1 MSRKKK
7 LATILLMLAGMILGV
22 IILLT
27 VPAKQH
33 PLELNHLLKDSIPS
47 FNAKGKRESVMDLI
61 DLFKAKRRIEQLAGK
76 DSLTHSDSLE
86 IRHID
91 QQLNHML
98 HD

>member
-7 LATILLMLAGMILGV
+7 LATILMMLAGMILGV
-22 IILLT
+22 IILMT

-33 PLELNHLLKDSIPS
+33 PHEINQLLKDSIPS
-47 FNAKGKRESVMDLI
+47 FTGQKERKSMTDLI
-61 DLFKAKRRIEQLAGK
+61 DLLNAKQRIEQLAGK

-91 QQLNHML
+91 QKLNHL
-98 HD
+98 FHD